1 MLGFEEHYLLSDKI
15 VYAFGQAANEPYLV
29 LVAQGS
35 ELRSMKLLCKI
46 IESNTLFVVHS
57 PSHFIIFINTHTHSH
72 THMI

>member
-1 MLGFEEHYLLSDKI
+1 MLGFEDHYLLSDKI

-46 IESNTLFVVHS
+46 ID
-57 PSHFIIFINTHTHSH
+57 
-72 THMI
+72 

>member
-1 MLGFEEHYLLSDKI
+1 MLGFEENYLLSDKI

-46 IESNTLFVVHS
+46 ID
-57 PSHFIIFINTHTHSH
+57 
-72 THMI
+72 